1 MSNNCRSGLFQG
13 HKKSIFD
20 THQNAC
26 ILVVMCH
33 LYHVNQPQKC
43 CCGRID
49 TYPGLLIWTL
59 IDMVFNISAFI
70 LCCTFIGVGP
80 QVSIAFVTMA
90 DTFLV
95 IGIYL
100 ENTSFILI
108 WLMVLTLYIVFLL
121 ALWVALP
128 IIVRNT
134 FDTFLLTKE
143 TFLGIWTSQ

>member
-1 MSNNCRSGLFQG
+1 MFQG
-13 HKKSIFD
+13 QQKNQFEIHI
-20 THQNAC
+20 NICIC

-70 LCCTFIGVGP
+70 LCCIFIGVGP